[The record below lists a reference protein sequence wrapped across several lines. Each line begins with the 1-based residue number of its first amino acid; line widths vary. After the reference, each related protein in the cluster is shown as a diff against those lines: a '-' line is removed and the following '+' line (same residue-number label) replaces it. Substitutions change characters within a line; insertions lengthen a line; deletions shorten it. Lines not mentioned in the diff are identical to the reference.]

1 MKYQSAV
8 NGAVKKKAAGLK
20 AEDVYSILTRIPEGQ
35 VTTYG
40 DIARTLGHPK
50 SSRAIGRILNQNPNP
65 IVVPCHRVVMS
76 DGRIGGYADGQEKKM
91 ELLAKEGLA
100 FKSGRVEDFE
110 KRRAVLKR
118 K

>member
-1 MKYQSAV
+1 MKKV
-8 NGAVKKKAAGLK
+8 AASLR
-20 AEDVYSILTRIPEGQ
+20 AEDVYRILTLIPEGQ

-50 SSRAIGRILNQNPNP
+50 SSRAIGRILNRNPNP

-76 DGRIGGYADGQEKKM
+76 DGRIGGYADGQERKI

-100 FKSGRVEDFE
+100 FKSGRVKDFE

>member
-1 MKYQSAV
+1 M
-8 NGAVKKKAAGLK
+8 KKKAVGLK
-20 AEDVYSILTRIPEGQ
+20 AEDVYSILARIPEGK

-50 SSRAIGRILNQNPNP
+50 SSRAIGRILNRNPHP

-76 DGRIGGYADGQEKKM
+76 DGRIGGYADGQDRKI
-91 ELLAKEGLA
+91 ELLAKEGLV
-100 FKSGRVEDFE
+100 FKSGRVEDFK

>member
-8 NGAVKKKAAGLK
+8 NRAVKKKAVGLK
-20 AEDVYSILTRIPEGQ
+20 AEDVYSILARIPEGK

-50 SSRAIGRILNQNPNP
+50 SSRAIGRILNRNPHP

-76 DGRIGGYADGQEKKM
+76 DGRIGGYADGQDRKI
-91 ELLAKEGLA
+91 ELLAKEGLV
-100 FKSGRVEDFE
+100 FKSGRVEDFK